1 MEKNVV
7 ASFFFFFFISLVF
20 FYRFHKLF
28 SYASEAF
35 NSLLL
40 SNRADKVAVGMREY
54 GFWGYKAWDFERN
67 TQRVD
72 GNFHWFH

>member
-1 MEKNVV
+1 MEKKMVTSFLLYVV
-7 ASFFFFFFISLVF
+7 ISLVF

-54 GFWGYKAWDFERN
+54 GF
-67 TQRVD
+67 
-72 GNFHWFH
+72 

>member
-1 MEKNVV
+1 MV
-7 ASFFFFFFISLVF
+7 ASFLLYVVISLVF
-20 FYRFHKLF
+20 FFCRFHKLF

-54 GFWGYKAWDFERN
+54 GF
-67 TQRVD
+67 
-72 GNFHWFH
+72 